1 MMRSRRCSGRKVA
14 REIEGINAAA
24 RRWIVLGADE
34 SMSAKERS
42 AMQQWIAAD
51 PRHEKAYRQERRV
64 WDGIGQLSHLRGS
77 VRVEDLKRCPF
88 PDRGQEHE
96 CNKRGRTATWAFQL
110 LRRPAVL
117 APGLVAAVAFAAAI
131 IALKPS
137 EPEFVEYGSR
147 IGEIRDIELPD
158 GTAVTLGA
166 NSGIRVRYSRKER
179 AVWLDRGEA
188 YIDAASDPERPFAV
202 DAHYT
207 AVLVTGT
214 QFSLRRGS
222 ETVDIAVAEGVVQV
236 SNTREGAVELR
247 QVTLTGG
254 QRVSADHRGNL
265 GAVRQVGR
273 ETVGAWRTGRFF
285 YENTRLAEVIADV
298 NRYSPRRIQ
307 ISPMSLGDMRISG
320 SFSSGET
327 DQILVKLQR
336 ILPIRVVEYGRNQL
350 LLTRTEN
357 E

>member
-1 MMRSRRCSGRKVA
+1 MRSRRDGGRKVA
-14 REIEGINAAA
+14 REIEEINATA

-51 PRHEKAYRQERRV
+51 PRHEQAYRQAQRV

-77 VRVEDLKRCPF
+77 VRVEDLKRYPF
-88 PDRGQEHE
+88 TDRGQEE
-96 CNKRGRTATWAFQL
+96 VRAAGGKNATWAFQW
-110 LRRPAVL
+110 LRRPAIL
-117 APGLVAAVAFAAAI
+117 APGLIAAVALVAAI
-131 IALKPS
+131 IALMPG
-137 EPEFVEYGSR
+137 EPEFVDYASG

-166 NSGIRVRYSRKER
+166 HSEIRTRYSGKER
-179 AVWLDRGEA
+179 ALWLDRGEA
-188 YIDAASDPERPFAV
+188 YIDAASDPERPLTV

-247 QVTLTGG
+247 HVTLTGG
-254 QRVSADHRGNL
+254 QGVSADHRGNL
-265 GAVRQVGR
+265 GPVRQVSR

-285 YENTRLAEVIADV
+285 YENTRLAEVVADV
-298 NRYSPRRIQ
+298 NRYSPHRIQ

-320 SFSSGET
+320 SFSGGEA

-336 ILPIRVVEYGRNQL
+336 ILPIQVVEYGPNQL
-350 LLTRTEN
+350 LLTRAEN